1 MYRKIWYVIRIFNKL
16 NMMIVIS
23 YYETILQVIEF
34 EMCKGIPVLMKLSYE
49 IKIICSRGRVVK
61 ATD

>member
-1 MYRKIWYVIRIFNKL
+1 MVIRIFNKL

-23 YYETILQVIEF
+23 YYHTILQVIEF
-34 EMCKGIPVLMKLSYE
+34 EMCKGIPVLKKLLYE
-49 IKIICSRGRVVK
+49 FEIICSRGRVVK

>member
-1 MYRKIWYVIRIFNKL
+1 MVRASSKHIGIFNKL

-34 EMCKGIPVLMKLSYE
+34 KMCKGIPVLMKLSYE
-49 IKIICSRGRVVK
+49 FEIICSRGRVVK